1 MSNFYDEVCEYS
13 YSTPVTENFATTHEI
28 QKEIQDSIQR
38 NLNTCLIEKGPL
50 KQKRINDCITRRE
63 TLQGPYASLG
73 CQGFW
78 ENVIKDD
85 CINNSGIEDSILY
98 NHLILRK

>member
-28 QKEIQDSIQR
+28 QKEIQDSIER
-38 NLNTCLIEKGPL
+38 CLIESGPL
-50 KQKRINDCITRRE
+50 KQKRIIDCITRGE

-78 ENVIKDD
+78 ENVIKDG
-85 CINNSGIEDSILY
+85 CINNSGNEDSILY
-98 NHLILRK
+98 NRLILRK